1 MSKKLYDCIAR
12 AISVLKDAPN
22 KKRKYG
28 NWPPP
33 HPPTPSS
40 HVAHFVAVSFV
51 EKQWDLGEPSP
62 TVLAKFPYF
71 FNGEH
76 LKNVT
81 IPSHHLPHLAQM
93 PHHPHTSIASAHSL
107 LHGGIAGPIHS
118 YMTGV
123 MICDIEEEENCKEQK
138 HDDNWTVK
146 RLEDTCVLEDMIM
159 TL

>member
-1 MSKKLYDCIAR
+1 MGI
-12 AISVLKDAPN
+12 
-22 KKRKYG
+22 
-28 NWPPP
+28 PPP
-33 HPPTPSS
+33 H
-40 HVAHFVAVSFV
+40 VANFVAVSLVKKNSGIWENPPPLFW
-51 EKQWDLGEPSP
+51 QNSHI
-62 TVLAKFPYF
+62 F

-81 IPSHHLPHLAQM
+81 IPSQHLPHLAQM
-93 PHHPHTSIASAHSL
+93 PHHPHTSVASAHSL
-107 LHGGIAGPIHS
+107 MHGGIAGPIHS

-146 RLEDTCVLEDMIM
+146 KRLEDTCVLEDMII